1 MNELNKVSMVV
12 ADGGF
17 KMFPGRLVLTL
28 KAPSAARNF
37 SSPGKFTDFL
47 LLLRSAGGL
56 FLRPKDAFQKSTFY
70 RHTVSFTLPPFQ
82 LPKSIVFYG
91 KIPKFV

>member
-1 MNELNKVSMVV
+1 VV
-12 ADGGF
+12 TDGGF
-17 KMFPGRLVLTL
+17 KMSPGQVNLIL

-56 FLRPKDAFQKSTFY
+56 FLRQN
-70 RHTVSFTLPPFQ
+70 HVL
-82 LPKSIVFYG
+82 
-91 KIPKFV
+91 